1 MQSIDMAA
9 LAAVLLQIAL
19 RDALFIAILT
29 IIAAPAMKLFAR
41 QIPFLSCAL
50 IVFVT
55 AYVVSI
61 VFLLGWI
68 ALRIAR
74 VPLDNTLSGV
84 ATFAAMFLIG
94 WLINRYVARNYG
106 IPTKFPSLGFKVM
119 LSTLA
124 GTWIIVGIGFG
135 IWYLSG

>member
-1 MQSIDMAA
+1 MRLTDVAV
-9 LAAVLLQIAL
+9 LAAVLLQVAL

-55 AYVVSI
+55 AYVVSMI
-61 VFLLGWI
+61 FLVGWI
-68 ALRIAR
+68 ALMIAR
-74 VPLDNTLSGV
+74 VPLDNALSGV
-84 ATFAAMFLIG
+84 ATFAAMFCTG
-94 WLINRYVARNYG
+94 WLIDRYVARNYG
-106 IPTKFPSLGFKVM
+106 IATKFPSLGFKVM

-135 IWYLSG
+135 IWYLAG